1 MDRNDGPIRVV
12 VVDDHPIVREGLA
25 AVIAREPDMTVVGLA
40 KDGRDAVEQ
49 SRLHAPDVVLM
60 DLRLP
65 GLDGIEATALLRK
78 QCPATSVIVLT
89 TFGGDEDVYQ
99 ALKAGARAY
108 LLKDADSSVLV
119 AAIRDVHAGRR
130 QLSQELSNRLLQ
142 HLDGNELTRREE
154 EILRLMVRGM
164 RNRLICQTLGITE
177 GTVKGHVSNIL
188 GKLGVRD
195 RTQAVTTAIQ
205 RGIVHLE

>member
-1 MDRNDGPIRVV
+1 MGGHERPIRIVIAE
-12 VVDDHPIVREGLA
+12 DHPIVREGLA
-25 AVIAREPDMTVVGLA
+25 AVIAREPDMLVVGLA
-40 KDGRDAVEQ
+40 KDGKEAVEQ

-65 GLDGIEATALLRK
+65 ALDGIAATALLRR
-78 QCPATSVIVLT
+78 QHPTTSVIVLT

-108 LLKDADSSVLV
+108 LLKDADSSAIV
-119 AAIRDVHAGRR
+119 AAIREVHGGRR
-130 QLSQELSNRLLQ
+130 HLSVEASHRLLQ

-154 EILRLMVRGM
+154 EILNLMARGM
-164 RNRLICQTLGITE
+164 SNRLICQTLGITE

-195 RTQAVTTAIQ
+195 RTHAVTTAIQ
-205 RGIVHLE
+205 RGIVRLE